1 MSRQSRKFRL
11 LRNMMGPCKMDGRQI
26 RWGLSGGASVL
37 AIAGFFWFGVS
48 FGVVATKWGWWLW
61 GLSTAVQFG
70 VTGRIFWAAVQLR
83 RRSGFAPG
91 DVRQGD
97 QRPREATQRILRQFG
112 WVVLAQAI
120 LIGAAV
126 WWCVRSGAK
135 DLIWPSIGLIVSLH
149 FVPIARIFHVRAYYF
164 TALAGAGVSFF
175 GFAGLTDIHRLLC
188 FGGAMAAAMWLSGW
202 YIVRRADEITT
213 RAVREK
219 W

>member
-1 MSRQSRKFRL
+1 METSSE
-11 LRNMMGPCKMDGRQI
+11 MDGGQI

-37 AIAGFFWFGVS
+37 AIGGFFWFGVS

-70 VTGRIFWAAVQLR
+70 VTGSILRAAAQLR
-83 RRSGFAPG
+83 RRSGFAPE
-91 DVRQGD
+91 DVGRGEKRQ
-97 QRPREATQRILRQFG
+97 REITQRILRQFG
-112 WVVLAQAI
+112 WVVLAQTI

-135 DLIWPSIGLIVSLH
+135 DVIWPSIGLIVSLP
-149 FVPIARIFHVRAYYF
+149 FVPVARIFHVRAYYI
-164 TALAGAGVSFF
+164 TALVGTGISSW
-175 GFAGLTDIHRLLC
+175 GFAGLNDIRRLLY

-202 YIVRRADEITT
+202 YVVRNADEITA
-213 RAVREK
+213 RAVLEK